1 MRSMLKNK
9 LPEVKVK
16 VVTIDEIS
24 MVSHDLLLHIHLRLV
39 EVFACSNNTPFAG
52 ITVIAVGD
60 FLQLPSVRARPVY
73 AKYNNRSQN
82 LDALWD
88 TFEVAELIEIMR
100 QCSDDKFIYLLNPVR
115 TAV

>member
-1 MRSMLKNK
+1 MLKNK

-39 EVFACSNNTPFAG
+39 EVFACSNHTPFAG

-60 FLQLPSVRARPVY
+60 FLQLRSVRARPVY
-73 AKYNNRSQN
+73 AEYNKSLQN
-82 LDALWD
+82 LDVLWD
-88 TFEVAELIEIMR
+88 IFEVSELTEEMR
-100 QCSDDKFIYLLNPVR
+100 QCSDDKFIDLFNPVR

>member
-1 MRSMLKNK
+1 MLKNK

-24 MVSHDLLLHIHLRLV
+24 MVSHALLLHIHLRLV

-60 FLQLPSVRARPVY
+60 FLQLRSVRARPVY
-73 AKYNNRSQN
+73 AEYNKSLQN
-82 LDALWD
+82 LDVLWD
-88 TFEVAELIEIMR
+88 IFEVSELTEEMR
-100 QCSDDKFIYLLNPVR
+100 QCSDDKFIDLFNPVR